1 MINQIV
7 AFTQARAKAAARRA
21 AVSAASLLAAGA
33 FALAAAAGL
42 FAALFFWVE
51 QGLGP
56 IAAGLICAGAAI
68 VLSIVSL
75 VPLMFRRRPP
85 PPPADPILPQF
96 VSLMA
101 NTAPKLTPR
110 QLIVTAALLG
120 AALALSARRQN
131 E

>member
-7 AFTQARAKAAARRA
+7 AFTQARAKAAAQRA
-21 AVSAASLLAAGA
+21 AVSAASLLAAGV

-85 PPPADPILPQF
+85 PPPPDPILPQF

-101 NTAPKLTPR
+101 NTAPRLSPR
-110 QLIVTAALLG
+110 QLIVTAALIG
-120 AALALSARRQN
+120 AALALSARGKD